1 MCLISLRSLNIYVK
15 KRNNVEYI
23 KEIDI
28 LGQSKY
34 YLLISEINEPLM
46 ELDFITLEGSFS
58 FIIFFNSK

>member
-1 MCLISLRSLNIYVK
+1 MPNIITQLEYIRQ

-28 LGQSKY
+28 FGQSKY

-46 ELDFITLEGSFS
+46 ELDFITLRGQFQLYY
-58 FIIFFNSK
+58 IF

>member
-1 MCLISLRSLNIYVK
+1 MPNIITQLEYIRQ

-28 LGQSKY
+28 FGQSKY

-46 ELDFITLEGSFS
+46 ELDFITLEGQFQLYY
-58 FIIFFNSK
+58 IF